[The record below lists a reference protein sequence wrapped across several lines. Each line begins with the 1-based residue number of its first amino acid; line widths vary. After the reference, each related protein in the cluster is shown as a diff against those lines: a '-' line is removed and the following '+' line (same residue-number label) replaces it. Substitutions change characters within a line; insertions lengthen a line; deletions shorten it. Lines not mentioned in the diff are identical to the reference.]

1 MAENMTNDFEYLP
14 KNITEEHV
22 YTVAEAMRLTGL
34 SSTKFRYEPNKRE
47 LDARGAD
54 LSQRVWRIPRSV
66 LIDMG
71 WLSPDAPLTAEPA
84 EGEGVTMRSS
94 VARIKQ
100 LAEENSALKAELS
113 NLREELESIRTLLV
127 EKDTLLAAANATIK
141 AKDAE
146 IANLMTLLN
155 R

>member
-1 MAENMTNDFEYLP
+1 MSENNSNGFVYLP
-14 KNITEEHV
+14 KESVEEPF

-54 LSQRVWRIPRSV
+54 LSARIWRIPRTV

-71 WLSPDAPLTAEPA
+71 WLSPNAPLVAEPLPD
-84 EGEGVTMRSS
+84 EDKPVRSS
-94 VARIKQ
+94 VKRIQEQHAQIQELLGMLAERDTQ
-100 LAEENSALKAELS
+100 LA
-113 NLREELESIRTLLV
+113 V
-127 EKDTLLAAANATIK
+127 ANATIK

-146 IANLMTLLN
+146 IANLMTLLQDK
-155 R
+155 

>member
-1 MAENMTNDFEYLP
+1 MSESTRDSFTYEP
-14 KNITEEHV
+14 KEFVEEPF

-54 LSQRVWRIPRSV
+54 LSDRVWRIPRSV

-71 WLSPDAPLTAEPA
+71 WLSPDAPMSAQISPGDERGAKGAAYEVRELRSQIQDLLTHISERD
-84 EGEGVTMRSS
+84 T
-94 VARIKQ
+94 Q
-100 LAEENSALKAELS
+100 LA
-113 NLREELESIRTLLV
+113 V
-127 EKDTLLAAANATIK
+127 ANATIK

-146 IANLMTLLN
+146 IANLLSLLQD